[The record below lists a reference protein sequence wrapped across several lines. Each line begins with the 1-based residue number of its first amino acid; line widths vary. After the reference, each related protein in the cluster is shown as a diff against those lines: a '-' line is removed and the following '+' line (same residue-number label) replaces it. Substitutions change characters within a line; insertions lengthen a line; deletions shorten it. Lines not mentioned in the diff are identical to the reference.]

1 MLRFFIG
8 YMAGDS
14 YIIFYPIHDELF
26 TSVMMF

>member
-14 YIIFYPIHDELF
+14 FIICCPIHDELF